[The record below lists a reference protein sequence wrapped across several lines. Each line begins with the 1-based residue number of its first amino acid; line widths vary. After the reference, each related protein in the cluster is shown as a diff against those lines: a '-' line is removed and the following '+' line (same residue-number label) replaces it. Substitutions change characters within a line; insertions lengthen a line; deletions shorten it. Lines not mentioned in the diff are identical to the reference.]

1 MYASRI
7 YTGSA
12 VIDITLSGMSMV
24 QIYDGLSFETLPS
37 LTAVPL
43 LAQENRP

>member
-1 MYASRI
+1 MGASRV

-12 VIDITLSGMSMV
+12 VIDVTRAGMIVV
-24 QIYDGLSFETLPS
+24 QMCDGLSFETLPS